1 MHGRGGRLRGEILAW
16 EWWPLAGGDP
26 CLALAALTDNSAQG
40 CMLQGVSLTCLLH
53 LLEVVHAFLVSGV
66 SCVCVCV
73 CVCVYVCVCMCV
85 YVCMFHYVCTP
96 RHCTRSSVRL
106 CESV

>member
-1 MHGRGGRLRGEILAW
+1 LRGEILAW

-26 CLALAALTDNSAQG
+26 CLALAALSDNSAQG

-53 LLEVVHAFLVSGV
+53 LLEVVHAFLVSGHLCVCLCV
-66 SCVCVCV
+66 SVCVCVCVSVSVCVCVCV
-73 CVCVYVCVCMCV
+73 CVCVYV
-85 YVCMFHYVCTP
+85 YVCA
-96 RHCTRSSVRL
+96 RSIVSL